1 MIRRLP
7 SLVPALFGA
16 MIIMSFV
23 AVAGRPNVFTDT
35 RDYMIHGARFYQ
47 ALRRTFLGEKDPPVP
62 TAPDA
67 KAAYDLLQWHKH
79 FDHSNVGARSP
90 YYGIFLY
97 TVAHRG
103 TIWLLAAVQSLAC
116 AWMIFM
122 LWRAIAAQAPGW
134 TYYALMAA
142 LSLGTSLPW
151 VASFAM
157 PDIFAAVL
165 IIAATLLLFYRSQL
179 TRWETVGI
187 CGLLGVSLS
196 FHGSHPLLMLAMVV
210 VGVGIGR
217 LMKAPKAALRGYVR
231 IAGVGVISAVVALF
245 VYGEAVYLHTGDHLR
260 RPPFMMALVISD
272 GPGKTY
278 LRESCAQ
285 GAKWVICP
293 FRNLPLQNSDQILWS
308 AQPATGVFNRLNYE
322 DRTLMEQQE
331 VDFVIATF
339 FHHPIAQAAAS
350 LSDWGQQLIEF
361 DVDDPLRRPMAF
373 MLHKYW
379 GKTNLVGLLRGAGP
393 CGQWGELCE
402 PKIRIDDLEMIDT
415 PIVVLSILGLIVAL
429 CQSST
434 LLGAAR
440 RKSFLWSDPM
450 ARATAACLFI
460 AIAVVLNA
468 GICGMIAGPFARYQ
482 ARVIWLVP
490 AETLLLAMAL
500 APQGMWA
507 RLKTRTGFDNFDAAW
522 ERLQPALARTSA
534 RVVELKA
541 ALVARADAE
550 FLRFVVV
557 GGLGFVMDTS
567 LLQVFLRLG
576 LGYYTGRIPSFLIAC
591 AVTWVINR
599 IWTFKSGRQTGKA
612 RSAALYLGV
621 QCVGWAAN
629 LMIYG
634 LCLLLFP
641 GLKQWP
647 LIMLPLALGAGAGMV
662 VNFLGSKH
670 LAFRARDPIAAGK
683 SAPVADTPAV

>member
-7 SLVPALFGA
+7 SLLPALFGTL
-16 MIIMSFV
+16 IIMSFV

-47 ALRRTFLGEKDPPVP
+47 ALRRTFLGEKEPVP
-62 TAPDA
+62 VTAEQ
-67 KAAYDLLQWHKH
+67 KQAADLLAWHKH

-97 TVAHRG
+97 SIAHRG
-103 TIWLLAAVQSLAC
+103 TLWLLTAIQGLAC
-116 AWMIFM
+116 AWMLFL
-122 LWRAIAAQAPGW
+122 LWRSMASEAPGW

-157 PDIFAAVL
+157 PDIFASILV
-165 IIAATLLLFYRSQL
+165 IGAALLLFYRTDL
-179 TRWETVGI
+179 TRWEKPAVGVLV
-187 CGLLGVSLS
+187 GVTLL
-196 FHGSHPLLMLAMVV
+196 FHGSHPLLMIAMIV
-210 VGVGIGR
+210 VGVGLAR
-217 LMKAPKAALRGYVR
+217 LMKAPAAAIRGYVQ
-231 IAGVGVISAVVALF
+231 IAGAGIVAAMLALF
-245 VYGEAVYLHTGDHLR
+245 VYAEAVYLHTGDQLR

-272 GPGKTY
+272 GPGRTY

-285 GAKWVICP
+285 GAPWVICP
-293 FRNLPLQNSDQILWS
+293 YSNLPLKNSDQILWS
-308 AQPATGVFNRLNYE
+308 SQPATGVFNRLNYE
-322 DRTLMEQQE
+322 DRVAMEKQE
-331 VDFVIATF
+331 MEFVVATF
-339 FHHPIAQAAAS
+339 VHHPVAQAVAS
-350 LSDWGQQLIEF
+350 LKDWGEQLTEF
-361 DVDDPLRRPMAF
+361 YVDDPLRRPIAF

-379 GKTNLVGLLRGAGP
+379 GKTNLVGLMRGVGE

-402 PKIRIDDLEMIDT
+402 PKIRISELEAVDT
-415 PIVVLSILGLIVAL
+415 PIVVLSILGLLVGL
-429 CQSST
+429 CQRST
-434 LLGAAR
+434 LLGALR
-440 RKSFLWSDPM
+440 RRRFDWNDPM
-450 ARATAACLFI
+450 AKAAAVCLFI
-460 AIAVVLNA
+460 AAAVVLNA

-482 ARVIWLVP
+482 ARVIWLIP
-490 AETLLLAMAL
+490 AEALLLAMAL
-500 APQGMWA
+500 VPQAAWA
-507 RLKTRTGFDNFDAAW
+507 RIRTRTGMDGLDAVW
-522 ERLQPALARTSA
+522 GRLEGAVLPLHDVQGAL
-534 RVVELKA
+534 LKR
-541 ALVARADAE
+541 LDPE
-550 FLRFVVV
+550 FVRFVVV

-599 IWTFKSGRQTGKA
+599 VWTFKSGRQTGKA
-612 RSAALYLGV
+612 RQAALYLGV

-629 LMIYG
+629 LAVYG

-662 VNFLGSKH
+662 VNFLGCKH
-670 LAFRARDPIAAGK
+670 LAFRAPIPGK
-683 SAPVADTPAV
+683 AVAETPTA

>member
-23 AVAGRPNVFTDT
+23 AVVGRPNVFTDT

-47 ALRRTFLGEKDPPVP
+47 ALRRTFLNEKEVVP
-62 TAPDA
+62 TAPEA
-67 KAAYDLLQWHKH
+67 KQAYDLLQWHKH

-97 TVAHRG
+97 TIAHRG
-103 TIWLLAAVQSLAC
+103 TLWLLAAVQSLVC
-116 AWMIFM
+116 AWMIFL

-165 IIAATLLLFYRSQL
+165 VIAATLLLFYRSQL
-179 TRWETVGI
+179 TRWEKVAV
-187 CGLLGVSLS
+187 CVLLGVSLS
-196 FHGSHPLLMLAMVV
+196 FHGSHLLLMMALVV
-210 VGVGIGR
+210 VGTLIGR
-217 LMKAPKAALRGYVR
+217 LMKADKRALRGYIR

-245 VYGEAVYLHTGDHLR
+245 VYGEAIYLHTGDHLR

-272 GPGKTY
+272 GPGRTY

-293 FRNLPLQNSDQILWS
+293 FRNLPLLNSDQILWS

-322 DRTLMEQQE
+322 QRTLMEQQE
-331 VDFVIATF
+331 VDFVIATI
-339 FHHPIAQAAAS
+339 FHHPIAQAEAS
-350 LSDWGQQLIEF
+350 LSDWGQQLVEF

-379 GKTNLVGLLRGAGP
+379 GKTNLVDLLQSAGP
-393 CGQWGELCE
+393 CGRSGELCE
-402 PKIRIDDLEMIDT
+402 PKVRIDELQSIDT
-415 PIVVLSILGLIVAL
+415 PIVILSVLGLIVTL
-429 CQSST
+429 CQPST
-434 LLGAAR
+434 LLGAVR

-450 ARATAACLFI
+450 ARATAASLFI
-460 AIAVVLNA
+460 ATAVILNA

-482 ARVIWLVP
+482 ARVIWLIP
-490 AETLLLAMAL
+490 AETLLLALAL
-500 APQGMWA
+500 VPQAAWA
-507 RLKTRTGFDNFDAAW
+507 RLKTRTGMDDFDAAW
-522 ERLQPALARTSA
+522 GRLRPSLARVGA
-534 RVVELKA
+534 LKT
-541 ALVARADAE
+541 ALRSRIDAE

-576 LGYYTGRIPSFLIAC
+576 LGYYTGRLPSFLIAC

-599 IWTFKSGRQTGKA
+599 VWTFKSGRQTGKA

-629 LMIYG
+629 LVIYG
-634 LCLLLFP
+634 LCLFLFP

-670 LAFRARDPIAAGK
+670 LAFRARAPISAGK
-683 SAPVADTPAV
+683 SAPVADTPAA